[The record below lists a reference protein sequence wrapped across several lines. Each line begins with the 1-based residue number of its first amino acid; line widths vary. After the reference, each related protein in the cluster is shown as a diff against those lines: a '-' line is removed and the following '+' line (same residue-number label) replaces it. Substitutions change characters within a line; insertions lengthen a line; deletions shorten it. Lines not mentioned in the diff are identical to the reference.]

1 MMTEREKAMNPAHWW
16 RLVKEAIS
24 GWSQDRATSMAAA
37 LAYYSIFSLAPLL
50 LIVIWVAGLVF
61 GADAARGAIF
71 DQFEGTIGRPA
82 AEALNGIVDAANKT
96 EGGGWASLVGVVLLI
111 VGASGAFLQLQ
122 DALDVIF
129 RAEPDKSGGVRK
141 LIRTRLLSFSLV
153 VGCGFLLL
161 VSLVVSAALSALHDF
176 IQSWGI
182 PGGAVIGHVLH
193 LAVSL
198 LVVTLLFAMIFKFL
212 PDRELRWRDTWF
224 GAFIT
229 AALFTLGKFLIGL
242 YIAHGSVASAYGA
255 AGTLVVL
262 LVWVYY
268 SALIVLF
275 GAELTRAYSQ
285 HGTDQDDEQAAPAE
299 AERSRIPVQAAR

>member
-1 MMTEREKAMNPAHWW
+1 MHPANWW
-16 RLVKEAIS
+16 RLVKEAIG
-24 GWSQDRATSMAAA
+24 GWSQDRATGMAAA

-50 LIVIWVAGLVF
+50 LIIIWVAGLVF
-61 GADAARGAIF
+61 GADAARGALF
-71 DQFEGTIGRPA
+71 DQFEATIGTQA
-82 AEALNGIVDAANKT
+82 AEALNGIVDAANRSDD
-96 EGGGWASLVGVVLLI
+96 GGLASIIGILLLV

-122 DALDVIF
+122 DSLNVIF
-129 RAEPDKSGGVRK
+129 RAHADKSGGVGK
-141 LIRTRLLSFSLV
+141 LVRTRLLSFSLV

-161 VSLVVSAALSALHDF
+161 MSLVVSAALSALHGL
-176 IQSWGI
+176 IESWGI

-193 LAVSL
+193 LVVSL
-198 LVVTLLFAMIFKFL
+198 LVVSLLFAMIFKFL

-229 AALFTLGKFLIGL
+229 AVLFTVGKFLIGL

-262 LVWVYY
+262 LIWVYY

-285 HGTDQDDEQAAPAE
+285 HTASTREEAAPVE
-299 AERSRIPVQAAR
+299 EQRDRIPVHAGS